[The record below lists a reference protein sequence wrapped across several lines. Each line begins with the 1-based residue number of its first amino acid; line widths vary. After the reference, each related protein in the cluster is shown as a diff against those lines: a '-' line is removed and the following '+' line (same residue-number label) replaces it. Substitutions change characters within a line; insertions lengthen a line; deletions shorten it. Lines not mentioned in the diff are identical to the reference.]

1 MKKAIPINTTA
12 DGCAFT
18 IVTRYEG
25 RAYLKSMTGGGGYY
39 PCTGVLEV
47 EDDTQHMPGRDLQD
61 NLLADGTALLGE
73 LPGED

>member
-1 MKKAIPINTTA
+1 MKTIKPINVTA

-39 PCTGVLEV
+39 PCTGVMEIMDEDNV
-47 EDDTQHMPGRDLQD
+47 DDTDEGK
-61 NLLADGTALLGE
+61 GV
-73 LPGED
+73 